1 MTAELRPV
9 PPPLRIAMNENDTSM
24 AVASVETS
32 AETPR
37 PSQPDA
43 PTAVVS
49 SYRDYDS
56 SPFDSGAI
64 LPVQYF
70 GALKKQDD
78 RIIPYKRLLMAVLE
92 DAVRCFQANVG
103 AANSTRRRLFLETD
117 QWIQNDAADGP
128 FAYVSV
134 CETLGIDPAYL
145 RRALMDWKVRRLA
158 GTVRRPLVRRS
169 PVVITHRVSS
179 PRVRN
184 RKPRARRSNRPA
196 PAESR

>member
-1 MTAELRPV
+1 
-9 PPPLRIAMNENDTSM
+9 MNDNETSTT
-24 AVASVETS
+24 VASVES
-32 AETPR
+32 PAEASRSNNSGAPSSTP
-37 PSQPDA
+37 
-43 PTAVVS
+43 S

-64 LPVQYF
+64 LPVQFF

-78 RIIPYKRLLMAVLE
+78 RIIPDKRLLMAVLE

-103 AANSTRRRLFLETD
+103 APNATRRRLFYETD
-117 QWIQNDAADGP
+117 QWIQNDSADGP
-128 FAYVSV
+128 FSYVAV

-145 RRALMDWKVRRLA
+145 RRALMDWKSRRIA

-169 PVVITHRVSS
+169 PVVVTHRVSA

-184 RKPRARRSNRPA
+184 RKPRTRRAN
-196 PAESR
+196 